1 MAVAL
6 ALAGCRQDMHDAPR
20 YEPLEANTFFANGS
34 ASRMLVA
41 NTVPRGL
48 LREDTHLNEGKCRRP
63 AGRPRSRCRSP
74 PAVMARGQER
84 FNVFCSPCHGRT
96 GSGNGMVVQRGF
108 RAPPSYHED
117 RLRNAPV
124 GYFFDVMTNGF
135 GAMQDYASQVPVADR
150 WAIAAYIRA
159 LQLSQRA
166 TLADVPANR
175 RARARSPG
183 CPRRRRRAR
192 RTLNV
197 EQTSQPARRR
207 PRGPAQARADG
218 RGVGLVLCAIG
229 FVVDRDHFFRSWL
242 VAFLLFLGISL
253 GSMALMMIQ
262 HLCGGAWGVFRR
274 VFEASS
280 RTLPL
285 MAVLFLPVVVGMT
298 SLYPWT
304 HPDLVAGDQSCSTRR
319 CT

>member
-1 MAVAL
+1 MLRNLLRPSLSIRVLGVVAVAV
-6 ALAGCRQDMHDAPR
+6 ALAGCRQDMHDAPS
-20 YEPLEANTFFANGS
+20 YDPLQATTFFANGA

-48 LREDTHLNEGKCRRP
+48 LREDTHLNEGKVDGQLATTFP
-63 AGRPRSRCRSP
+63 MPVTAE
-74 PAVMARGQER
+74 VMARGQER

-166 TLADVPANR
+166 TVADVPANR
-175 RARARSPG
+175 RAELDRPATVPG
-183 CPRRRRRAR
+183 AR
-192 RTLNV
+192 R
-197 EQTSQPARRR
+197 E
-207 PRGPAQARADG
+207 G
-218 RGVGLVLCAIG
+218 R
-229 FVVDRDHFFRSWL
+229 
-242 VAFLLFLGISL
+242 
-253 GSMALMMIQ
+253 
-262 HLCGGAWGVFRR
+262 
-274 VFEASS
+274 
-280 RTLPL
+280 
-285 MAVLFLPVVVGMT
+285 
-298 SLYPWT
+298 
-304 HPDLVAGDQSCSTRR
+304 
-319 CT
+319 

>member
-1 MAVAL
+1 MLGAVAVSL

-20 YEPLEANTFFANGS
+20 YEPLEASTFFANGQ

-48 LREDTHLNEGKCRRP
+48 LRADTHLNEGRVDGQLATTFP
-63 AGRPRSRCRSP
+63 MAIT
-74 PAVMARGQER
+74 PAVMQRGQER

-166 TLADVPANR
+166 TLADVPADR
-175 RARARSPG
+175 RAELDR
-183 CPRRRRRAR
+183 
-192 RTLNV
+192 
-197 EQTSQPARRR
+197 PAAA
-207 PRGPAQARADG
+207 PAAAPEG
-218 RGVGLVLCAIG
+218 R
-229 FVVDRDHFFRSWL
+229 
-242 VAFLLFLGISL
+242 
-253 GSMALMMIQ
+253 
-262 HLCGGAWGVFRR
+262 
-274 VFEASS
+274 
-280 RTLPL
+280 
-285 MAVLFLPVVVGMT
+285 
-298 SLYPWT
+298 
-304 HPDLVAGDQSCSTRR
+304 
-319 CT
+319 

>member
-1 MAVAL
+1 VLGVVAVAV
-6 ALAGCRQDMHDAPR
+6 ALAGCRQDMHDAPS
-20 YEPLEANTFFANGS
+20 YDPLQATTFFANGA

-48 LREDTHLNEGKCRRP
+48 LREDTHLNEGKVDGQLATTFP
-63 AGRPRSRCRSP
+63 MPVTAE
-74 PAVMARGQER
+74 VMARGQER

-166 TLADVPANR
+166 TVADVPANR
-175 RARARSPG
+175 RAELDRPATVPG
-183 CPRRRRRAR
+183 AR
-192 RTLNV
+192 R
-197 EQTSQPARRR
+197 E
-207 PRGPAQARADG
+207 G
-218 RGVGLVLCAIG
+218 R
-229 FVVDRDHFFRSWL
+229 
-242 VAFLLFLGISL
+242 
-253 GSMALMMIQ
+253 
-262 HLCGGAWGVFRR
+262 
-274 VFEASS
+274 
-280 RTLPL
+280 
-285 MAVLFLPVVVGMT
+285 
-298 SLYPWT
+298 
-304 HPDLVAGDQSCSTRR
+304 
-319 CT
+319 

>member
-1 MAVAL
+1 LRRNLTSLSRARALAVVLVSL

-20 YEPLEANTFFANGS
+20 YEPLEASTFFANGQ
-34 ASRMLVA
+34 ASRALVA

-48 LREDTHLNEGKCRRP
+48 LREDTHLNEGRVDGQLATTFP
-63 AGRPRSRCRSP
+63 MAVT
-74 PAVMARGQER
+74 PAVMQRGQER

-175 RARARSPG
+175 RADLDR
-183 CPRRRRRAR
+183 
-192 RTLNV
+192 
-197 EQTSQPARRR
+197 PAAA
-207 PRGPAQARADG
+207 PAAAPEG
-218 RGVGLVLCAIG
+218 R
-229 FVVDRDHFFRSWL
+229 
-242 VAFLLFLGISL
+242 
-253 GSMALMMIQ
+253 
-262 HLCGGAWGVFRR
+262 
-274 VFEASS
+274 
-280 RTLPL
+280 
-285 MAVLFLPVVVGMT
+285 
-298 SLYPWT
+298 
-304 HPDLVAGDQSCSTRR
+304 
-319 CT
+319 